1 MLVMGH
7 RSYYGT
13 AMDAKALFLARMQ
26 SDSGLQRLLQDPAI
40 ISAAVAIARAAGFIV
55 TPAELTASNIPGQP
69 SPSDPSANTGG
80 VEGEL
85 IDFDG
90 DGIPDAVRRGDRWE
104 LTAQYED

>member
-1 MLVMGH
+1 
-7 RSYYGT
+7 
-13 AMDAKALFLARMQ
+13 MDAKALFLARMQ

-40 ISAAVAIARAAGFIV
+40 ISAAVAIARAAGFSV

-69 SPSDPSANTGG
+69 SWSEPSSSDPSANTGG
-80 VEGEL
+80 AEAEL